1 MQDAHATIA
10 DNMLHFGRVLRV
22 AGLPITPQQTA
33 DAIDATLAV
42 GISSR
47 SRFYWALHTA
57 FVKRRSEHELFEQAF
72 AIFWRDPGYLKRMMS
87 LMIPQ
92 TSAPPMPE
100 QQKNLARR
108 LSDALGDLGSN
119 EPKPQPDELEIDAV
133 ETFSN
138 QQQDRTK
145 DFAQMTADELRQA
158 SAEVQRIK
166 FVTETKPTRRFS
178 ASSSGSS
185 VDLRRMLREAGSKGS
200 DHLLLKRRKR
210 RHRQPPL
217 VVLCDISGSM
227 EQYARVFLHFLY
239 GLSSHHDRVSCFLF
253 ATRLYDIS
261 RKLKSKDPDVA
272 IASVGNDVTD
282 WSGGTRIGQCLT
294 EFNQRWARRVL
305 GQNANVLL
313 FTDGLDRDAGE
324 GMELAARRLATSC
337 KRLIWI
343 NPLLRYDKYQPI
355 ASGARILD
363 TYASETRS
371 CHNIESLSDL
381 AVALNGGTGQHTRSR
396 SAA

>member
-1 MQDAHATIA
+1 MQDADATIA
-10 DNMLHFGRVLRV
+10 DNMLHFGRVLRA

-33 DAIDATLAV
+33 DAIAATLAT
-42 GISSR
+42 GLSSR
-47 SRFYWALHTA
+47 SRFYWALHLA
-57 FVKRRSEHELFEQAF
+57 FVKRRSEHELFDQAF

-92 TSAPPMPE
+92 TLALPNPD

-108 LSDALGDLGSN
+108 LSDALGDLGQN
-119 EPKPQPDELEIDAV
+119 EPKPQPDILDVDAV
-133 ETFSN
+133 ETFSSH
-138 QQQDRTK
+138 QLDRTK
-145 DFAQMTADELRQA
+145 DFAQMTAEELRAATKQ
-158 SAEVQRIK
+158 VQRIR
-166 FVTETKPTRRFS
+166 FVMETRPTRRYGP
-178 ASSSGSS
+178 SSSGHAI
-185 VDLRRMLREAGSKGS
+185 DLRRMLREAGSKGS
-200 DHLLLKRRKR
+200 DHLLLKRRARKHR
-210 RHRQPPL
+210 RPPL

-239 GLSSHHDRVSCFLF
+239 GLTSEHEKVSCFLF

-261 RKLKSKDPDVA
+261 RKLKSRDPDVA
-272 IASVGNDVTD
+272 IAAVGNDVTD

-305 GQNANVLL
+305 GQGANVML
-313 FTDGLDRDAGE
+313 FTDGLDRDAGD
-324 GMELAARRLATSC
+324 GMELAARRLSASC

-363 TYASETRS
+363 TYATESRS
-371 CHNIESLSDL
+371 CHNVESLADL
-381 AVALNGGTGQHTRSR
+381 AAALNR
-396 SAA
+396 